1 MGCNCGNK
9 PKPKPCPHHEDRD
22 WRDVR
27 YDSWDKQFDC
37 NIPSRPAPMK
47 ERNYFGDYTDI
58 EKKLVAEQLGFSAG
72 NVTVVN
78 NADGEDLTS
87 EVKYSQKVLKFKDKD
102 YDPENFSGYGKVYL
116 RKNILTKNVDGKQ
129 VSVNI
134 LTQAMFQ
141 DKEGS
146 LKDHTIFII
155 QYDYDLDGSY
165 IELPEDAILK
175 FEGGSLSNG
184 TLLLHNNMLYPN
196 PIDLKKVTCNVTF
209 RNNFADGQ
217 LVYADKSLK
226 LYFGD
231 GKSATLASES
241 TDPKLDPIVNPTD
254 PGTVSPIDPSDHG
267 SISKGDDAG
276 TAIDS
281 DKGSLTDP
289 VIKP

>member
-37 NIPSRPAPMK
+37 NIPSRPAPVK
-47 ERNYFGDYTDI
+47 EHNYFGDYTDI
-58 EKKLVAEQLGFSAG
+58 EKKLIAEQLGFSAG

-87 EVKYSQKVLKFKDKD
+87 EVKYTQKVLKFKDKD

-116 RKNILTKNVDGKQ
+116 RKNIVSKNVDGKQ

-165 IELPEDAILK
+165 IDLPEDSILK

-196 PIDLKKVTCNVTF
+196 PIDLSKVTCNVTF

-231 GKSATLASES
+231 GNSATLA
-241 TDPKLDPIVNPTD
+241 TAAKDPSSMAGD
-254 PGTVSPIDPSDHG
+254 PGTSVDPSKSIDDSQSSQQG
-267 SISKGDDAG
+267 SGDAYQGDPG
-276 TAIDS
+276 EMTEG
-281 DKGSLTDP
+281 GSSTTIIP
-289 VIKP
+289 